1 MYSGLPPAIHDSF
14 SAIIFM
20 FYYLTGKGIRSLW
33 MTVDSMGKDCPL
45 RANALIAG

>member
-1 MYSGLPPAIHDSF
+1 MYSGPPLPYMTRF
-14 SAIIFM
+14 SWRL
-20 FYYLTGKGIRSLW
+20 FYFLTRKGISSVW